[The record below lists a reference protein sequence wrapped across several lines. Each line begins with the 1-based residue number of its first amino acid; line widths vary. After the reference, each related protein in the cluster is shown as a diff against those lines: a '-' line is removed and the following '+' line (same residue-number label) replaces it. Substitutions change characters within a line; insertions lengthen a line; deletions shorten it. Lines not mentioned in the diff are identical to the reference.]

1 MVSAHDVIAALDVV
15 NAAGDVGGFGA
26 GQERRIGADII
37 DGCEVIGW
45 SPRGCGREKLVEMTD
60 A

>member
-1 MVSAHDVIAALDVV
+1 MVSAYDVIAAVDVV

-37 DGCEVIGW
+37 DGCEVMGW
-45 SPRGCGREKLVEMTD
+45 RARGGGREKLVEM
-60 A
+60 ANA